1 MYMKAQENA
10 MVLQGSQ
17 LAAFVLGVLIQ
28 IILSYVVH
36 IPNHSPTLMV
46 YGQHLTEN
54 LLFVLRSYGTIP
66 GPRETGTTQLPI
78 LAKSIPL
85 FSILRILFGT

>member
-1 MYMKAQENA
+1 MLWSYREASLLL
-10 MVLQGSQ
+10 V
-17 LAAFVLGVLIQ
+17 FGVLIQ
-28 IILSYVVH
+28 TILSCVVH
-36 IPNHSPTLMV
+36 TPNHSHTVMV
-46 YGQHLTEN
+46 YEQHLTEN

-66 GPRETGTTQLPI
+66 GPREAGTTQLPI